1 MGQCAQPHPG
11 SGLSWIQPPHTDPA
25 GIGAQRPGQDPEGGR
40 LARAIGT
47 EQAPDTGR
55 PDRERQPAQRM
66 HGAEPS
72 MQRIDLD
79 HGAESSF
86 VSVRTALGGHT
97 RIDFGTTMSKVP
109 AGPGVDQAL
118 AMLNEIGDGI
128 AIVDVHGEIHWM
140 SQRVSQLDAATL
152 RALADLARTLIPD
165 MAAESRR
172 TWRRRFSSGEH
183 SWEVVASSLGADRMV
198 VVFVD
203 ATVRQRLASRM
214 DQIDAAGGEL
224 LDLDAHIVNPLN
236 VAERLQLIERKIG
249 AAMESV
255 FGFAHFEV
263 RLRHR
268 KTNQLELVMGHGLD
282 PLRIGESIH
291 AEPVGHGISG
301 LVASTGRSYI
311 CNDPARDPNYLPGLP
326 LARSS
331 LTVPLLLHERVI
343 GVINVESVREL
354 AFGDEDQVGLETYGR
369 YVAMALNI
377 LDMLIVE
384 RSMTSER
391 VGGLVRDEIAIPV
404 QLVREAATAV
414 AAGKLD
420 AHERLEAALETLEAR
435 IRSATGGPQTVLG
448 IDKLE
453 HRSEPDPVIA
463 GKRILVAD
471 DEPGVRDAIK
481 SILGEAGAS
490 VDVRADGAS
499 TLDAVA
505 HAISDHRPYDL
516 VVSDVR
522 MPDRNGYEVFRGTR
536 DMSPET
542 PVLLMTG
549 FGYDPNHSI
558 VRSSQEGL
566 QCCLFKPFQA
576 TQLIE
581 EVRKALLKQA

>member
-1 MGQCAQPHPG
+1 M
-11 SGLSWIQPPHTDPA
+11 
-25 GIGAQRPGQDPEGGR
+25 
-40 LARAIGT
+40 
-47 EQAPDTGR
+47 
-55 PDRERQPAQRM
+55 
-66 HGAEPS
+66 
-72 MQRIDLD
+72 
-79 HGAESSF
+79 
-86 VSVRTALGGHT
+86 SVRTALEGHT
-97 RIDFGTTMSKVP
+97 RIDCDLTMSNVP
-109 AGPGVDQAL
+109 AGPGADQAI

-140 SQRVSQLDAATL
+140 SQRVALLDAATL

-183 SWEVVASSLGADRMV
+183 SWEVVATSLGSDRLV
-198 VVFVD
+198 AVLVD
-203 ATVRQRLASRM
+203 ATVRQRLAARM
-214 DQIDAAGGEL
+214 DQVDAAGGEL

-236 VAERLQLIERKIG
+236 VAERLQLIERKIE
-249 AAMESV
+249 AAMGAI

-263 RLRHR
+263 RLRNR
-268 KTNQLELVMGHGLD
+268 KTNQLELVIGHGLD
-282 PLRIGESIH
+282 PLRIGESIN

-301 LVASTGRSYI
+301 LVASSGRSYI

-326 LARSS
+326 LAQST

-384 RSMTSER
+384 RSTTSER
-391 VGGLVRDEIAIPV
+391 IGGIVRDEIAIPM

-435 IRSATGGPQTVLG
+435 IRGATGGPQTVLG
-448 IDKLE
+448 IDKIE

-490 VDVRADGAS
+490 VDVRADGGGA
-499 TLDAVA
+499 LDAVA
-505 HAISDHRPYDL
+505 RAIADQRPYDL

-536 DMSPET
+536 DMSPGT

-576 TQLIE
+576 AQLIE
-581 EVRKALLKQA
+581 EVRKALISRA

>member
-1 MGQCAQPHPG
+1 MG
-11 SGLSWIQPPHTDPA
+11 D
-25 GIGAQRPGQDPEGGR
+25 
-40 LARAIGT
+40 
-47 EQAPDTGR
+47 
-55 PDRERQPAQRM
+55 
-66 HGAEPS
+66 
-72 MQRIDLD
+72 
-79 HGAESSF
+79 
-86 VSVRTALGGHT
+86 HT
-97 RIDFGTTMSKVP
+97 RIDFTATMSNVP
-109 AGPGVDQAL
+109 AGPGADQAI

-140 SQRVSQLDAATL
+140 SQRVGQLDAATL
-152 RALADLARTLIPD
+152 RALADLARALIPD

-172 TWRRRFSSGEH
+172 TWRRRFSCGPQ
-183 SWEVVASSLGADRMV
+183 SWEVVATSLGTDRMV
-198 VVFVD
+198 AVLVD
-203 ATVRQRLASRM
+203 ATVRQRLAARM
-214 DQIDAAGGEL
+214 DQVDAAGGEL

-236 VAERLQLIERKIG
+236 VAERLQLIERKIE
-249 AAMESV
+249 AAMESI

-263 RLRHR
+263 RLRNR
-268 KTNQLELVMGHGLD
+268 KTNQLELVIGHGLD
-282 PLRIGESIH
+282 PLRIGESIN

-301 LVASTGRSYI
+301 LVAATGRSYI

-354 AFGDEDQVGLETYGR
+354 AFGEEDQVGLETYGR

-384 RSMTSER
+384 RSTTSER
-391 VGGLVRDEIAIPV
+391 IGGIVRDEIAIPM
-404 QLVREAATAV
+404 QLVREAATGV

-448 IDKLE
+448 IDKIE

-490 VDVRADGAS
+490 VDVRADGGGA
-499 TLDAVA
+499 LDAVA
-505 HAISDHRPYDL
+505 RAIADRRPYDL

-536 DMSPET
+536 DMSPGT

-576 TQLIE
+576 AQLID
-581 EVRKALLKQA
+581 EVRKALVKPA